1 MFGLWMLLI
10 ICIVTAFGFLY
21 ASGMLKTGVPA
32 GRKGNVNVKMPDVSG
47 LKKYVLPL
55 AVFIIA
61 GILLGG
67 SFYSVSEDQQAVV
80 TTFGAVTRTDS
91 AGVHFKLPLVQHV
104 TKVDVTTHG
113 ASIGYVIENSNQG
126 WGEKENPQMITS
138 DFNLIDVDFYIEYKV
153 NDPVA
158 YLYNSENP
166 ELILNNEAM
175 SSIRGIISDY
185 KVDDVMTTAKSE
197 IQQKIKDSM
206 IEKLDERKIG
216 LQIVNV
222 MIQDVEPP
230 TNEVMSAFKSVET
243 AKQGA
248 DTAVNNANRYRNEQ
262 IPGAEAEADKIIQ
275 AAEAAKA
282 SRIAEAEGQV
292 SRFNKMYEE
301 YQKYPL
307 ITKKRL
313 FYEAMEDL
321 LPDLDVVVTDGN
333 TQSILPLGAL
343 YAGTAAPEGGN

>member
-1 MFGLWMLLI
+1 MVFLSILTFFVILIGIGLLI
-10 ICIVTAFGFLY
+10 VQY
-21 ASGMLKTGVPA
+21 AREPEKMKSLTGKYKKYVVPA
-32 GRKGNVNVKMPDVSG
+32 G
-47 LKKYVLPL
+47 VLFL
-55 AVFIIA
+55 VL
-61 GILLGG
+61 ILFSG

-80 TTFGAVTRTDS
+80 TTFGKVVRTDS
-91 AGVHFKLPLVQHV
+91 AGVHFKLPLVQPV

-113 ASIGYVIENSNQG
+113 ASIGYVIENSNQN
-126 WGEKENPQMITS
+126 WGNKENPQMITA
-138 DFNLIDVDFYIEYKV
+138 DFNLIDVDFYMEYKV

-158 YLYNSENP
+158 YLYHSEDP

-185 KVDDVMTTAKSE
+185 NVDDVMTTAKNE
-197 IQQKIKDSM
+197 IQQKIRESL
-206 IEKLDERKIG
+206 IEKLEERNIG
-216 LQIVNV
+216 IQLVNV

-248 DTAVNNANRYRNEQ
+248 DTAINNANRYKNEQ
-262 IPGAEAEADKIIQ
+262 LPKAEAEADKITQ
-275 AAEAAKA
+275 AAEANKA

-313 FYEAMEDL
+313 FYETMEDL
-321 LPDLDVVVTDGN
+321 LPELEVIITDGN
-333 TQSILPLGAL
+333 TQNILPIGSLVGNM
-343 YAGTAAPEGGN
+343 TEGGN

>member
-1 MFGLWMLLI
+1 
-10 ICIVTAFGFLY
+10 
-21 ASGMLKTGVPA
+21 
-32 GRKGNVNVKMPDVSG
+32 
-47 LKKYVLPL
+47 
-55 AVFIIA
+55 
-61 GILLGG
+61 
-67 SFYSVSEDQQAVV
+67 
-80 TTFGAVTRTDS
+80 VTRTDS
-91 AGVHFKLPLVQHV
+91 AGVHFKLPLIQQV

-113 ASIGYVIENSNQG
+113 ASIGYAIENSTQG
-126 WGEKENPQMITS
+126 WGEKENPQMITA

-185 KVDDVMTTAKSE
+185 NVDDVMTIAKGE

-206 IEKLDERKIG
+206 MEKLEARNIG
-216 LQIVNV
+216 LQLINV

-275 AAEAAKA
+275 AAEAQKQA
-282 SRIAEAEGQV
+282 RIAEAEGQAA
-292 SRFNKMYEE
+292 RFNKMYEE

-313 FYEAMEDL
+313 FYETMEDV
-321 LPDLDVVVTDGN
+321 LPDLDVIVTDGN
-333 TQSILPLGAL
+333 TQSILPLGSL
-343 YAGTAAPEGGN
+343 YSGISTTEGGN

>member
-1 MFGLWMLLI
+1 
-10 ICIVTAFGFLY
+10 
-21 ASGMLKTGVPA
+21 
-32 GRKGNVNVKMPDVSG
+32 
-47 LKKYVLPL
+47 
-55 AVFIIA
+55 
-61 GILLGG
+61 
-67 SFYSVSEDQQAVV
+67 
-80 TTFGAVTRTDS
+80 
-91 AGVHFKLPLVQHV
+91 
-104 TKVDVTTHG
+104 
-113 ASIGYVIENSNQG
+113 
-126 WGEKENPQMITS
+126 MITA

-158 YLYNSENP
+158 YLYYSEDP
-166 ELILNNEAM
+166 EVILNNVAM

-197 IQQKIKDSM
+197 IQQKIRDSVS
-206 IEKLDERKIG
+206 EKLETRNIG
-216 LQIVNV
+216 LQLVNV

-313 FYEAMEDL
+313 FYETMEDV
-321 LPDLDVVVTDGN
+321 LPDLEVIVTDGN

-343 YAGTAAPEGGN
+343 YSGMSTAEGGN

>member
-1 MFGLWMLLI
+1 MVFLSILTFFVILIGIGLLI
-10 ICIVTAFGFLY
+10 VQY
-21 ASGMLKTGVPA
+21 AREPEKMKSLTGKYKKYVVPA
-32 GRKGNVNVKMPDVSG
+32 G
-47 LKKYVLPL
+47 VLFL
-55 AVFIIA
+55 VL
-61 GILLGG
+61 ILFSG

-80 TTFGAVTRTDS
+80 TTFGKVVRTDS
-91 AGVHFKLPLVQHV
+91 AGVHFKLPLVQQV

-113 ASIGYVIENSNQG
+113 ASIGYVIENSNQN
-126 WGEKENPQMITS
+126 WGNKENPQMITA
-138 DFNLIDVDFYIEYKV
+138 DFNLIDVDFYMEYKV

-158 YLYNSENP
+158 YLYHSEDP

-185 KVDDVMTTAKSE
+185 NVDDVMTTAKNE
-197 IQQKIKDSM
+197 IQQKIRESL
-206 IEKLDERKIG
+206 IEKLEERNIG
-216 LQIVNV
+216 IQLVNV

-248 DTAVNNANRYRNEQ
+248 DTAINNANRYKNEQ
-262 IPGAEAEADKIIQ
+262 LPKAEAEADKITQ
-275 AAEAAKA
+275 AAEANKA

-313 FYEAMEDL
+313 FYETMEDL
-321 LPDLDVVVTDGN
+321 LPELEVIITDGN
-333 TQSILPLGAL
+333 TQNILPIGSLVGNM
-343 YAGTAAPEGGN
+343 TEGGN

>member
-1 MFGLWMLLI
+1 MVFLSILTFFVILIGIGLLI
-10 ICIVTAFGFLY
+10 VQY
-21 ASGMLKTGVPA
+21 AREPEKMKSLTGKYKKYVVPA
-32 GRKGNVNVKMPDVSG
+32 G
-47 LKKYVLPL
+47 VLVL
-55 AVFIIA
+55 VL
-61 GILLGG
+61 ILFSG

-80 TTFGAVTRTDS
+80 TTFGKVVRTDS
-91 AGVHFKLPLVQHV
+91 AGVHFKLPLVQQV

-113 ASIGYVIENSNQG
+113 ASIGYVIENSNQN
-126 WGEKENPQMITS
+126 WGNKENPQMITA
-138 DFNLIDVDFYIEYKV
+138 DFNLIDVDFYMEYKV

-158 YLYNSENP
+158 YLYHSEDP

-185 KVDDVMTTAKSE
+185 NVDDVMTTAKNE
-197 IQQKIKDSM
+197 IQQKIRESL
-206 IEKLDERKIG
+206 IEKLEERNIG
-216 LQIVNV
+216 IQLVNV

-248 DTAVNNANRYRNEQ
+248 DTAINNANRYKNEQ
-262 IPGAEAEADKIIQ
+262 LPKAEAEADKITQ
-275 AAEAAKA
+275 AAEANKA

-313 FYEAMEDL
+313 FYETMEDL
-321 LPDLDVVVTDGN
+321 LPELEVIITDGK
-333 TQSILPLGAL
+333 TQNILPIGSLVGNM
-343 YAGTAAPEGGN
+343 TEGGN

>member
-1 MFGLWMLLI
+1 MVFLSILTFFVILIGIGLLI
-10 ICIVTAFGFLY
+10 VQY
-21 ASGMLKTGVPA
+21 AREPEKMKSLTGKYKKYVVPA
-32 GRKGNVNVKMPDVSG
+32 G
-47 LKKYVLPL
+47 VLVL
-55 AVFIIA
+55 VL
-61 GILLGG
+61 ILFSG

-80 TTFGAVTRTDS
+80 TTFGKVVRTDS
-91 AGVHFKLPLVQHV
+91 AGVHFKLPLVQQV

-113 ASIGYVIENSNQG
+113 ASIGYVIENSNQN
-126 WGEKENPQMITS
+126 WGNKENPQMITA
-138 DFNLIDVDFYIEYKV
+138 DFNLIDVDFYMEYKV

-158 YLYNSENP
+158 YLYHSEDP

-185 KVDDVMTTAKSE
+185 NVDDVMTTAKNE
-197 IQQKIKDSM
+197 IQQKIRESL
-206 IEKLDERKIG
+206 IEKLEERNIG
-216 LQIVNV
+216 IQLVNV

-248 DTAVNNANRYRNEQ
+248 DTAINNANRYKNEQ
-262 IPGAEAEADKIIQ
+262 LPKAEAEADKITQ
-275 AAEAAKA
+275 AAEANKA

-313 FYEAMEDL
+313 FYETMEDV
-321 LPDLDVVVTDGN
+321 LPDLEVVITDGN
-333 TQSILPLGAL
+333 TQNILPIGSLTGGL
-343 YAGTAAPEGGN
+343 TEGGN

>member
-10 ICIVTAFGFLY
+10 ICVVTAFGFLY
-21 ASGMLKTGVPA
+21 AAGMLKPGAP
-32 GRKGNVNVKMPDVSG
+32 GRKANVNAQMPDLSG
-47 LKKYVLPL
+47 LKKFALPI
-55 AVFIIA
+55 AVFVIA
-61 GILLGG
+61 GILLSG

-80 TTFGAVTRTDS
+80 TTFGKVTRTDS

-206 IEKLDERKIG
+206 IEKLDERQIG
-216 LQIVNV
+216 LQLVNV

-248 DTAVNNANRYRNEQ
+248 DTAINNANRYRNEQ

-313 FYEAMEDL
+313 FYEAMEDV

>member
-1 MFGLWMLLI
+1 MVFLSILTFFVILIGIGLLI
-10 ICIVTAFGFLY
+10 VQY
-21 ASGMLKTGVPA
+21 ARKPEKMKSLTGKYKKYVVPA
-32 GRKGNVNVKMPDVSG
+32 G
-47 LKKYVLPL
+47 VLFL
-55 AVFIIA
+55 VL
-61 GILLGG
+61 ILFSG

-80 TTFGAVTRTDS
+80 TTFGKVVRTDS
-91 AGVHFKLPLVQHV
+91 AGVHFKLPLVQQV

-113 ASIGYVIENSNQG
+113 ASIGYVIENSNQN
-126 WGEKENPQMITS
+126 WGNKENPQMITA
-138 DFNLIDVDFYIEYKV
+138 DFNLIDVDFYMEYKV

-158 YLYNSENP
+158 YLYHSEDP
-166 ELILNNEAM
+166 ELILNIEAM

-185 KVDDVMTTAKSE
+185 NVDDVMTTAKNE
-197 IQQKIKDSM
+197 IQQKIRESL
-206 IEKLDERKIG
+206 IEKLEERNIG
-216 LQIVNV
+216 IQLVNV

-248 DTAVNNANRYRNEQ
+248 DTAINNANRYKNEQ
-262 IPGAEAEADKIIQ
+262 LPKAEAEADKITQ
-275 AAEAAKA
+275 AAEANKA

-313 FYEAMEDL
+313 FYETMEDL
-321 LPDLDVVVTDGN
+321 LPELEVIITDGN
-333 TQSILPLGAL
+333 TQNILPIGSLVGNM
-343 YAGTAAPEGGN
+343 TEGGN

>member
-21 ASGMLKTGVPA
+21 ASGMLKPGAP
-32 GRKGNVNVKMPDVSG
+32 GRKANVNVQMPDLSG
-47 LKKYVLPL
+47 LKKFALPI
-55 AVFIIA
+55 AVFVIA
-61 GILLGG
+61 GILLSG

-80 TTFGAVTRTDS
+80 TTFGKVTRTDS

-185 KVDDVMTTAKSE
+185 KVDDVMSLGDIEAKVKAFGWETVVIDGHNFDE
-197 IQQKIKDSM
+197 IEGALKAFEANKGSGKPFFVIAKTHKGKGVSFMTDDPGWHGCAPKEEQYNIAV
-206 IEKLDERKIG
+206 EELD
-216 LQIVNV
+216 
-222 MIQDVEPP
+222 
-230 TNEVMSAFKSVET
+230 
-243 AKQGA
+243 AK
-248 DTAVNNANRYRNEQ
+248 
-262 IPGAEAEADKIIQ
+262 
-275 AAEAAKA
+275 
-282 SRIAEAEGQV
+282 IAELEG
-292 SRFNKMYEE
+292 
-301 YQKYPL
+301 
-307 ITKKRL
+307 
-313 FYEAMEDL
+313 
-321 LPDLDVVVTDGN
+321 
-333 TQSILPLGAL
+333 
-343 YAGTAAPEGGN
+343 

>member
-10 ICIVTAFGFLY
+10 ICVVTAFGFLY
-21 ASGMLKTGVPA
+21 ASGMLKPGAP
-32 GRKGNVNVKMPDVSG
+32 GRKANVNVKMPDVSG
-47 LKKYVLPL
+47 LKKFALPL
-55 AVFIIA
+55 AVFVIA
-61 GILLGG
+61 GILLSG

-80 TTFGAVTRTDS
+80 TTFGKVTRTDS

-313 FYEAMEDL
+313 FYEAMEDV

>member
-1 MFGLWMLLI
+1 MVFLSILTFFVILIGIGLLI
-10 ICIVTAFGFLY
+10 VQY
-21 ASGMLKTGVPA
+21 AREPEKMKSLTG
-32 GRKGNVNVKMPDVSG
+32 KY
-47 LKKYVLPL
+47 KKYVVP
-55 AVFIIA
+55 AVVLFLVL
-61 GILLGG
+61 ILFSG

-80 TTFGAVTRTDS
+80 TTFGKVVRTDS
-91 AGVHFKLPLVQHV
+91 AGVHFKLPLVQQV

-113 ASIGYVIENSNQG
+113 ASIGYVIENSNQN
-126 WGEKENPQMITS
+126 WGNKENPQMITA
-138 DFNLIDVDFYIEYKV
+138 DFNLIDVDFYMEYKV

-158 YLYNSENP
+158 YLYHSEDP

-185 KVDDVMTTAKSE
+185 NVDDVMTTAKNE
-197 IQQKIKDSM
+197 IQQKIRESL
-206 IEKLDERKIG
+206 IEKLEERNIG
-216 LQIVNV
+216 IQLVNV

-248 DTAVNNANRYRNEQ
+248 DTAINNANRYKNEQ
-262 IPGAEAEADKIIQ
+262 LPKAEAEADKITQ
-275 AAEAAKA
+275 AAEANKA

-313 FYEAMEDL
+313 FYETMEDL
-321 LPDLDVVVTDGN
+321 LPELEVIITDGN
-333 TQSILPLGAL
+333 TQNILPIGSLVGNM
-343 YAGTAAPEGGN
+343 TEGGN